1 MKKILTLTI
10 LGSMLTLASCS
21 SNSPKA
27 QEATN
32 DNIKVSDLKTSTNI
46 AYIRMDSITASY
58 GLFMDLSDEFNKKTA
73 TAQKQYESKGRSLER
88 KMADFQEK
96 AQKGLVTRYEG
107 QKLEEELR
115 KEQTALMQYEQTM
128 AAELSEAQA
137 VLSNKVS
144 TAILDYLTEYNA
156 DKKYD
161 LILQTIGGS
170 PVILGNP
177 SLDITSE
184 VLAELNRRYEDSLA
198 VQKK

>member
-1 MKKILTLTI
+1 MKKILSLTL
-10 LGSMLTLASCS
+10 LGSMLAFASCNSTAPQSQGTS
-21 SNSPKA
+21 S
-27 QEATN
+27 

-144 TAILDYLTEYNA
+144 TAILEYLNEYNA

-161 LILQTIGGS
+161 LILQTIGGN
-170 PVILGNP
+170 PVILGDP
-177 SLDITSE
+177 SLDITNE
-184 VLAELNRRYEDSLA
+184 VLTELNRRYEDSLA